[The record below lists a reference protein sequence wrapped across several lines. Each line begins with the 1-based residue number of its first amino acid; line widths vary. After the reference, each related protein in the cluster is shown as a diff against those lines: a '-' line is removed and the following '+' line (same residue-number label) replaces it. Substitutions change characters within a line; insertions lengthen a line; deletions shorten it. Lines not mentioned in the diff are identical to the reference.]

1 MICDNISVNEK
12 GHLTFAGYDTV
23 ELAEKYGTPLYLMD
37 EGKIREH
44 VRCYKNAMQKYFP
57 AGSLPEFASKAFS
70 CRQIYRIMAEEG
82 IDIDARYTPPQVP
95 VFLWKTAFST
105 ATTRATGTLNSR

>member
-82 IDIDARYTPPQVP
+82 IDIDIHRR
-95 VFLWKTAFST
+95 KCRFSYGKQLFP
-105 ATTRATGTLNSR
+105 RQQQERRGP